1 MRKTPKFSRA
11 SRFWRIRARRIIW
24 IIAVATLMV
33 GIIGGIAVAVT
44 LHTLPAP
51 QELFSQRIVQS
62 TKIYDRTGAILLY
75 EIHGEVKRTV
85 IPFADIPPS
94 IRNATIATED
104 ANFYTHGGLDFKG
117 ILRAVLVDVVAR
129 AFQQGGSTITQQL
142 VKKSFLGDERTI
154 TRKFR
159 EAILA
164 IALDARL
171 EKDQIL
177 DLYLNQIPYGSN
189 AYGIEAA
196 AQTFFGKHARELTV
210 AEAALLAGL
219 PRAPSYYSPYGQHK
233 RELFDRKNYI
243 INRMSNLGYITTEE
257 ALRAKEEE
265 LKFLPATKNIRAP
278 HFVMYVRDYL
288 VQKYGEDE
296 VEQGGLIVTTTLDWK
311 LQEEAEKI
319 VNTYADRNEQL
330 IKAHNMALVAVDPKS
345 GAILTMVGSRDY
357 FDIEND
363 GNYNVATAL
372 RQPGSAFKPFV
383 YATAFKKG
391 FTPDTVVFDTPTEFN
406 PLCTKDG
413 VPATPSVRPDECY
426 HPGNY
431 DETFRGPVTFRQ
443 AIAQSLNVP
452 SVKVL
457 YLAGIIDAIRTAE
470 ELGISTLA
478 DRSRFGLS
486 LVLGGAEVKLLDMA
500 SAYGVFANDGVVN
513 PATPILKVETAHGK
527 ILEEKR
533 DTPRPVLDPDIARTI
548 SDVLSDEASRLPI
561 FQPHSSLYFPDRA
574 AAVKTGTTQDYRDAW
589 TIGYT
594 PYISVGV
601 WVGNNDNSPIQQK
614 GSGVMAAAP
623 AWHEFMAFAMQQ
635 FPPEAFTA
643 PAFDVVIKPILK
655 GVWQGDT
662 VITIDSVSGKRATE
676 FTPPETRIDVGYG
689 TPHDPLYWIDRN
701 NPTGPP
707 PENPSEDPQ
716 YAHWAASFDHWLI
729 ASDFQSHP
737 LSLAPSGF
745 DDIHTA
751 ERQPKI
757 SLERMLES
765 DTSIS
770 VQVKGEQP
778 YALRTA
784 LFIAPD
790 GQILESYSFPTL
802 PFLISLSRDTLPPDP
817 EEFEVRV
824 YDLVGNRGTA
834 SITLP

>member
-1 MRKTPKFSRA
+1 MRNT
-11 SRFWRIRARRIIW
+11 SRFFRGAQFLRIHARRIIW
-24 IIAVATLMV
+24 SITIATLMA
-33 GIIGGIAVAVT
+33 GIVGGIAVAVT
-44 LHTLPAP
+44 LRNLPAP
-51 QELFSQRIVQS
+51 QELFTQRVVQS
-62 TKIYDRTGAILLY
+62 TKIYDRTGGVLLY

-85 IPFADIPPS
+85 IPFADIPAS

-117 ILRAVLVDVVAR
+117 ILRAVIVDVVAG

-142 VKKSFLGDERTI
+142 VKKSFLGSERTI
-154 TRKFR
+154 TRKLR

-196 AQTFFGKHARELTV
+196 SQTFFGKHARELTI
-210 AEAALLAGL
+210 AEAALLSGL
-219 PRAPSYYSPYGQHK
+219 PRAPSYYSPYGQHAP
-233 RELFDRKNYI
+233 ELLDRKNYVI
-243 INRMSNLGYITTEE
+243 DRMSDLGYITPEE
-257 ALRAKEEE
+257 AMHAKEEE

-319 VNTYADRNEQL
+319 VTTYADRNETL
-330 IKAHNMALVAVDPKS
+330 VKARNMGLVAVDPKS
-345 GAILTMVGSRDY
+345 GDILVMVGSRDY

-363 GNYNVATAL
+363 GNYNIATAL

-406 PLCTKDG
+406 PLCTPDG
-413 VPATPSVRPDECY
+413 TPASPRVKADECY
-426 HPGNY
+426 NPGNY
-431 DETFRGPVTFRQ
+431 DERFRGPVTFRQ
-443 AIAQSLNVP
+443 ALAQSLNVP

-457 YLAGIIDAIRTAE
+457 YLAGIEDSIRTAE
-470 ELGISTLA
+470 ELGISTLS

-486 LVLGGAEVKLLDMA
+486 LVLGGAEVKLLDMV
-500 SAYGVFANDGVVN
+500 SAYGAFANNGTVHH
-513 PATPILKVETAHGK
+513 ATPILKVETGNGR
-527 ILEEKR
+527 ILEVKR
-533 DTPRPVLDPDIARTI
+533 DDARPVIDPDVARTV
-548 SDVLSDEASRLPI
+548 SDILSDESARIPA
-561 FQPHSSLYFPDRA
+561 FQPRSSLYFPDRTV
-574 AAVKTGTTQDYRDAW
+574 AVKTGTTQDYRDAW

-594 PYISVGV
+594 PYIVAGV

-623 AWHEFMAFAMQQ
+623 AWHEFMAFAINT
-635 FPPEAFTA
+635 FPPETFPA
-643 PAFDVVIKPILK
+643 PESEVVTKPILK

-662 VITIDSVSGKRATE
+662 IITIDSVSGKRATDL
-676 FTPPETRIDVGYG
+676 TPPETRVDVGYG
-689 TPHDPLYWIDRN
+689 TPHDPLFWIDRN
-701 NPTGPP
+701 DPAGPQ
-707 PENPSEDPQ
+707 PENPSRDPQ
-716 YAHWAASFDHWLI
+716 FANWTVSFERWLAS
-729 ASDFQSHP
+729 SGFQPRP
-737 LSLAPSGF
+737 LALAPAEF
-745 DDIHTA
+745 DDVHTA

-757 SLERMLES
+757 TLERLP
-765 DTSIS
+765 DNGTTVTI
-770 VQVKGEQP
+770 QVKSEQF
-778 YALRTA
+778 YLLREAL
-784 LFIAPD
+784 LISPD
-790 GQILESYSFPTL
+790 GQILESYSSPTL
-802 PFLISLSRDTLPPDP
+802 PFSITLSHDTLPLDT
-817 EEFEVRV
+817 EIFEVRV
-824 YDLVGNRGTA
+824 YDTVGNMGTG